1 MSFLWA
7 FTFDRHI
14 QNFTL
19 LQGLTEGLGE
29 KGSQQYCFQGAMA
42 CLRAAG
48 LRGPSPPCPLLAWI
62 AGQAPRLSLPASY
75 HTLPL
80 GGSMTS
86 RLYSSG
92 EAEIFHGTQK
102 CPNSLAYNEQ
112 LSVASSCY
120 MSSVGLPRVLLH
132 PEAGGEAAVWNT
144 DSYHGGGKE
153 NLMGSYTSY

>member
-19 LQGLTEGLGE
+19 LQALTEGLGE
-29 KGSQQYCFQGAMA
+29 KGSQQYCFQGAVA
-42 CLRAAG
+42 CLWAAG
-48 LRGPSPPCPLLAWI
+48 LRSPRPPCPLLTWV
-62 AGQAPRLSLPASY
+62 AGQAPRLSLPAS
-75 HTLPL
+75 LLL
-80 GGSMTS
+80 GGWMTS
-86 RLYSSG
+86 QLYSSG

-102 CPNSLAYNEQ
+102 SPNSLAYNEQ

-132 PEAGGEAAVWNT
+132 HEAGGEAAVWNT
-144 DSYHGGGKE
+144 DSYHGGWKE
-153 NLMGSYTSY
+153 SLMGSYTSN